1 MDRGLFFRALFVQA
15 LSVGLVFATLLAL
28 PLEDDFFESYGFVV
42 GPLAWAGCSLMTA
55 RILELPLGLAIFA
68 ALAGGVAGTL
78 VLLAASHIAG
88 IGVALLVFAASC
100 AGYDAERDAAP
111 AS

>member
-1 MDRGLFFRALFVQA
+1 M
-15 LSVGLVFATLLAL
+15 GLVFATLLAL
-28 PLEDDFFESYGFVV
+28 PLDGDFFEDYGFVV
-42 GPLAWAGCSLMTA
+42 GPLAWATCSLMTA
-55 RILELPLGLAIFA
+55 RILSLPAGLALFA

-88 IGVALLVFAASC
+88 VVVALLVFAASC
-100 AGYDAERDAAP
+100 GGYDAERDAAP